1 MTINIEYETEK
12 KLDLDYET
20 IIRQVVEKAM
30 DYEKC
35 PYEAEVNVTLTDNAA
50 IHEINREYR
59 EIDRATD
66 VLSFPMIEYETPA
79 DFDAL
84 EDVMD
89 QFPED
94 YFNPDTGELMLGDIV
109 ISVEKVEE
117 QAEKYGHSKE
127 RELAFLT
134 AHSMMHLFGYDHME
148 EDEAKVMEAKQRE
161 VLELLGITRFTV
173 IYGNCPVMDG
183 SRQFKMI
190 LKAVREMRI
199 YEKEKKYYYCGCLCA
214 CSSRNCG
221 GYLWD
226 DT

>member
-79 DFDAL
+79 NFDAL

-161 VLELLGITRFTV
+161 VLELLGITR
-173 IYGNCPVMDG
+173 
-183 SRQFKMI
+183 
-190 LKAVREMRI
+190 
-199 YEKEKKYYYCGCLCA
+199 
-214 CSSRNCG
+214 
-221 GYLWD
+221 
-226 DT
+226 